1 MDKKISVSN
10 LYLYKEPGRKGLDK
24 DIFFFCEQPYKNAPY
39 RFLRSKKVYPAE
51 KIENGLFWGEEI
63 KCVFKGKNAFDDD
76 FEFEDEVF
84 ETQNLALL
92 LSCDKFYA
100 DIPESF
106 VRYLRASLTD
116 SLYSPKK
123 LLEIEEKFVEKQIA
137 RIVRQNKEAGFEF

>member
-1 MDKKISVSN
+1 MDRKISVSN

-39 RFLRSKKVYPAE
+39 RFLRSKKVYPAD

-106 VRYLRASLTD
+106 VRYLRTNLTD
-116 SLYSPKK
+116 
-123 LLEIEEKFVEKQIA
+123 
-137 RIVRQNKEAGFEF
+137 